1 MPIPFL
7 MYHELGLTG
16 RVTCRNEPGYTRYVV
31 PESSFRVQIEWLAR
45 EGIRGVATGE
55 AVADGLRASQTVAVT
70 FDDGCET
77 DAIAAAPI
85 LATYGMS
92 ATFYIVSGWIGT
104 PGFLNLAQ
112 LRELAEAGF
121 EVGSHTVTH
130 AFLTGLDD
138 VQLRYELWASRD
150 ALEQAIGGRVH
161 HLSCPGGRWSRRVA
175 RAAIEAGYQT
185 IATSRTGVN
194 GPRADLT
201 ALARLAIHDNTAL
214 SAFGRA
220 ATGAVT
226 GERLRQGALDV
237 AKILLGSGTY
247 DRLRDGLLG
256 RRA

>member
-1 MPIPFL
+1 
-7 MYHELGLTG
+7 MYHELGRTG
-16 RVTCRNEPGYTRYVV
+16 RVTCRTEPGYRRYVV
-31 PESSFRVQIEWLAR
+31 PESRFRAQIEWLAR

-55 AVADGLRASQTVAVT
+55 AVADRFRASRTVAMT

-77 DAIAAAPI
+77 DAIAAAPV

-92 ATFYIVSGWIGT
+92 ATFYIVTGWIGRT
-104 PGFLNLAQ
+104 GFLNLGQ
-112 LRELAEAGF
+112 IRELAKAGF
-121 EVGSHTVTH
+121 EVGSHTVSH

-138 VQLRYELWASRD
+138 VQLRYQLRSSRD
-150 ALEQAIGGRVH
+150 ALEQAIGAQVH

-185 IATSRTGVN
+185 IATSRAGVN

-201 ALARLAIHDNTAL
+201 ALARLAIHDTTSL

-220 ATGAVT
+220 ATGAVA
-226 GERLRQGALDV
+226 GERLRQGALDI

-247 DRLRDGLLG
+247 ERLRDGLLG